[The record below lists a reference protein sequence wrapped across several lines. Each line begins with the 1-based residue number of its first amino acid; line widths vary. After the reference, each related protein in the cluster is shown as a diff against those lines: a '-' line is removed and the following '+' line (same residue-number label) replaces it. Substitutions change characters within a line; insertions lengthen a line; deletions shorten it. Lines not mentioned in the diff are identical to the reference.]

1 MFKNLIRKL
10 DQVIVGL
17 NVPNSEDQDIFN
29 SINGYEDI
37 KKLLARCIATKDSI
51 HVLLTG
57 PPASSKTLF
66 LLEKMIMTMGP
77 KNVTSLMELRQPE
90 QD

>member
-10 DQVIVGL
+10 DQVIVGS
-17 NVPNSEDQDIFN
+17 NATTSFEDEDIFD
-29 SINGYEDI
+29 SIYGYEDI
-37 KKLLARCIATKDSI
+37 KKLLARCIAAKDSI

-66 LLEKMIMTMGP
+66 LLEMMKYLGP
-77 KNVTSLMELRQPE
+77 KKCYFF
-90 QD
+90 D